1 MRINFQLKS
10 TALCCVL
17 ALAHTAV
24 WADLII
30 PSGGENTLNSG
41 LESLACTNLAVTGTL
56 NLNSGSLVLVR
67 NAQINAGGVV
77 NGGSGLL
84 EVNASWSN
92 SGTYNPGSST
102 LRFANA
108 CGVGT
113 VQVSGSTNFGNLTID
128 SGSGALHIVLPPNT
142 VQTVNGN
149 LTFTGT
155 AKDIYIDGGPC
166 SGIQLATGASVI
178 GQDANVH
185 LASGVWIGTT
195 PPAGCPGGNGNNAG
209 SSSVPV
215 PVTDSLG
222 LTLLS
227 SLLGAL
233 GGGALLRRKRSRTST
248 KQPPHDKADRT

>member
-1 MRINFQLKS
+1 M
-10 TALCCVL
+10 
-17 ALAHTAV
+17 LAHTAV

-30 PSGGENTLNSG
+30 PSGGDNTLNSG
-41 LESLACTNLAVTGTL
+41 LESLACTNLAVSGTL
-56 NLNSGSLVLVR
+56 NLNSSSLVLVR

-102 LRFANA
+102 LRFANT
-108 CGVGT
+108 CGAGT
-113 VQVSGSTNFGNLTID
+113 VQVSGSTTFGNLTID
-128 SGSGALHIVLPPNT
+128 SGSGPLHIVLPANT

-149 LTFTGT
+149 LAFTGT

-166 SGIQLATGASVI
+166 SGIQLATGATVA

-195 PPAGCPGGNGNNAG
+195 PPAGCTGGGGNGGG
-209 SSSVPV
+209 SNSVPV
-215 PVTDSLG
+215 PATDGLG

-233 GGGALLRRKRSRTST
+233 GGAALLRRKRSRPST
-248 KQPPHDKADRT
+248 KQPAHHNVDRT